1 MAVYVDVAVV
11 YDCYPTVVVS
21 AHQGYRLK
29 GVVVRDWERGLQ
41 VQVQVER
48 HW

>member
-1 MAVYVDVAVV
+1 MAVCLDVAVV
-11 YDCYPTVVVS
+11 YDCCQTVVVF